1 MASEILKLTTEI
13 VIAHASMTELTP
25 KELVK
30 EIKEVYRVMASLEG
44 EVAAPAAMPLVA
56 PAPKV
61 RPVKL
66 KESPQARTIQ
76 DEEGLPF
83 NGDDYLDFMS
93 SREG

>member
-1 MASEILKLTTEI
+1 MASEILRLTTEI
-13 VIAHASMTELTP
+13 VIAHASMTEITS
-25 KELVK
+25 KELVR
-30 EIKEVYRVMASLEG
+30 EIKEVYRVLASLEG
-44 EVAAPAAMPLVA
+44 EVAAPAALPLAA

-66 KESPQARTIQ
+66 KESPQAKAIQ

-83 NGDDYLDFMS
+83 NGDDYRDFMS